1 MDLPLIEALHFK
13 GKKYDAVILSDYF
26 KTRHKMALANSVSKT
41 ESEQHEALVMS
52 FCENLPAES
61 FLDISADDMD
71 VISAHVNEVMEKYAA
86 RHGLME
92 QVSTG
97 KKPGK
102 APSRSRQKR

>member
-1 MDLPLIEALHFK
+1 MDLPLIEPFHFK
-13 GKKYDAVILSDYF
+13 GKKYESVTLSDYF
-26 KTRHKMALANSVSKT
+26 KTRHKMALANNVSRT

-61 FLDISADDMD
+61 FGDISADDMD
-71 VISAHVNEVMEKYAA
+71 LIANHVNEVMEKYAA

-92 QVSTG
+92 QGGAG

-102 APSRSRQKR
+102 PSSGNRQKR

>member
-1 MDLPLIEALHFK
+1 MDLPLIEPLHFK
-13 GKKYDAVILSDYF
+13 GKKYESVTLSDYF
-26 KTRHKMALANSVSKT
+26 KTRHKMALANNVSRT

-61 FLDISADDMD
+61 FGDISADDMD
-71 VISAHVNEVMEKYAA
+71 LIANHVNEVMEKYAA

-92 QVSTG
+92 EGGAG

-102 APSRSRQKR
+102 PSSGNRQKR